1 MDVLTTTPVIAL
13 ITFASVL
20 MVILGLGGLV
30 FNNSEGM
37 MTTLRRYYHDKFVL
51 DLQFQNDFERMFF
64 RYTASFGI
72 AAFLAFFQSL
82 FLCIVILIIAVAL
95 PPLTYAFMKADRV
108 KKIEEALP
116 SVLQQL
122 AANTQSV
129 SSLSIAL
136 NEVSKTAP
144 APLDY
149 ELAMICK
156 QEEELKSL
164 TLALENARARI
175 GSTWFDIVTAVLI
188 TASEKGGKAS
198 SALENLSGVF
208 SKLAEMQQ
216 TISTATSS
224 GRMSLKMLIPLPA
237 IVIVL
242 VGLLQPELVSSVMAH
257 GAGIFMLALSG
268 FFYAISLGLAVYLSQ
283 AKI

>member
-1 MDVLTTTPVIAL
+1 VLL
-13 ITFASVL
+13 
-20 MVILGLGGLV
+20 VILGLGGLV
-30 FNNSEGM
+30 FSNSEGM
-37 MTTLRRYYHDKFVL
+37 MTTLRRYYNDKFVL
-51 DLQFQNDFERMFF
+51 DLQFPNNFDLIFF
-64 RYTASFGI
+64 RYASGFGI
-72 AAFLAFFQSL
+72 AVVLAFLNSV
-82 FLCIVILIIAVAL
+82 FLAIFIAIIAVVV
-95 PPLTYAFMKADRV
+95 PPVVYAFMKADRI

-116 SVLQQL
+116 SALQQL

-129 SSLSIAL
+129 SSLSAAL
-136 NEVSKTAP
+136 NEVAKTAP

-149 ELAMICK
+149 ELSMICK

-164 TLALENARARI
+164 TLALENARTRI

-224 GRMSLKMLIPLPA
+224 GRMSLKLLIPLPA
-237 IVIVL
+237 IVVIL
-242 VGLLQPELVSSVMAH
+242 VSLFQPELVSSVVAH
-257 GAGIFMLALSG
+257 GAGIVMLLLSAV
-268 FFYAISLGLAVYLSQ
+268 FYAISLGLAVYLSQ

>member
-1 MDVLTTTPVIAL
+1 MDALTTTPIIGL

-20 MVILGLGGLV
+20 LVTLGLGGLV

-37 MTTLRRYYHDKFVL
+37 MTTLRRYYNDKFVL
-51 DLQFQNDFERMFF
+51 DLQFPNDFDLIFF
-64 RYTASFGI
+64 RYTAGFGI
-72 AAFLAFFQSL
+72 AVVLAFLNSV
-82 FLCIVILIIAVAL
+82 FLAILIAIIAVVV
-95 PPLTYAFMKADRV
+95 PPVVYAFMKADRV

-116 SVLQQL
+116 SALQQL

-129 SSLSIAL
+129 SSLSVAL
-136 NEVSKTAP
+136 NEVAKTAP

-149 ELAMICK
+149 ELGMICK

-237 IVIVL
+237 IVVIL
-242 VGLLQPELVSSVMAH
+242 VSVFQPDLVSSVVAH
-257 GAGIFMLALSG
+257 GAGIFMLFLSAV
-268 FFYAISLGLAVYLSQ
+268 FYAISLGLAVYLSQ